1 MRINSECLSEYM
13 LLFSAIFFL
22 QCPYLLVMVL
32 LSSCAIAEMKRVA
45 AVSNMGKV
53 SFSDLLATWRNTFD
67 TLLKKYIFYT
77 ITEIHLIYCKRK
89 IHLIERHLLDTGKV
103 VYLLPPAAV
112 LAHLRNHPHGD
123 RRRPLGKPSL
133 KNGREV
139 LPSYSEISKLKIFHF

>member
-1 MRINSECLSEYM
+1 M

-22 QCPYLLVMVL
+22 QCSSYLLVMVL
-32 LSSCAIAEMKRVA
+32 LASCAIAEMKRVA

-53 SFSDLLATWRNTFD
+53 SFSDLLATWRITFD

-123 RRRPLGKPSL
+123 RRRPLGKPPL
-133 KNGREV
+133 KNGNHLYR
-139 LPSYSEISKLKIFHF
+139 LT